1 MDILSSGLLLTS
13 LSVSTFR
20 NVMGDAEPGRGGNIY
35 TTETGKHF
43 SAGLFISLL
52 VKQLPAYHYVEPMNP
67 IKTNLEFVYKDTG
80 GRTG

>member
-13 LSVSTFR
+13 LSISTFR
-20 NVMGDAEPGRGGNIY
+20 DVMGDSEPGRGGNIY

-52 VKQLPAYHYVEPMNP
+52 VKQLPAHHYVEPMNP
-67 IKTNLEFVYKDTG
+67 SKDKA
-80 GRTG
+80 RICI